1 MRKILGILAL
11 CLLLTSCECLHD
23 GGTRQ
28 RVYEDDVCTC
38 IESKTYTDHST
49 TYFFV
54 GEKVP
59 VKIDVN
65 IVPNKEAVKPQIGS
79 QYKIRF
85 SYWRCTGCQKAGIYK
100 IQDGMIIEEVNDKN

>member
-23 GGTRQ
+23 GGNRQ

-54 GEKVP
+54 GEKIP

-65 IVPNKEAVKPQIGS
+65 IVPNKKAITPEIGS
-79 QYKIRF
+79 RYRIRF
-85 SYWRCTGCQKAGIYK
+85 SYWKCTGCQKAGIYK